1 MGKGTVSI
9 VIRENDVVYI
19 SQVLQMKTASQLV
32 RTISGNE
39 SFYDQILTSVTP
51 SRGLLC
57 LLLDLLLSRITLLVS
72 LVARFS
78 FWHSSL
84 AAWSR
89 DGWHTTQAQRH
100 DFSSFLY
107 NELKSFTLY
116 CCFVSID
123 KYKATKTMAT
133 LYTFLSNSYH
143 YNI

>member
-78 FWHSSL
+78 F
-84 AAWSR
+84 
-89 DGWHTTQAQRH
+89 
-100 DFSSFLY
+100 
-107 NELKSFTLY
+107 
-116 CCFVSID
+116 
-123 KYKATKTMAT
+123 
-133 LYTFLSNSYH
+133 
-143 YNI
+143 